1 MNQRPTNNERNE
13 ETMNNQNYDR
23 KYAVYIP
30 ECCAPR
36 ELVLEIRELSD
47 EELTTETEVGEPIP
61 CPTVEYIEKA
71 VGGWFQA
78 VRLALP
84 EPETAGPIRDY
95 WGWVNEEGQRL
106 EMSPNLLAS
115 ILYGGVILGPMIIT
129 GDDGFGDAPAL
140 TMAEI
145 VDLRDS
151 ILGPLQRLANRGF
164 IGGAYT
170 LKLCAPWR
178 ENDPIIYNITATKR
192 TASKGE

>member
-1 MNQRPTNNERNE
+1 
-13 ETMNNQNYDR
+13 MNNQNYDR

-30 ECCAPR
+30 EGKGPR
-36 ELVLEIRELSD
+36 DLVLEIRELSD
-47 EELTTETEVGEPIP
+47 EELTTETELGEPIP

-71 VGGWFQA
+71 VDGWFQA

-95 WGWVNEEGQRL
+95 WGWVNEEGMRL
-106 EMSPNLLAS
+106 ELGPNLLAS
-115 ILYGGVILGPMIIT
+115 MLYGGTILGPMIIT

-151 ILGPLQRLANRGF
+151 ILGHLQQLVSRGF
-164 IGGAYT
+164 RGAAYT

-178 ENDPIIYNITATKR
+178 ENDPIIYNITAKKR

>member
-1 MNQRPTNNERNE
+1 
-13 ETMNNQNYDR
+13 MNNQNYDR

-78 VRLALP
+78 VCLAIP
-84 EPETAGPIRDY
+84 KPRTGPLRTYYI
-95 WGWVNEEGQRL
+95 GWVNEEGQRL
-106 EMSPNLLAS
+106 ELSPNPLAS
-115 ILYGGVILGPMIIT
+115 MLYGGDLLGPMLIT
-129 GDDGFGDAPAL
+129 GDNGHGDAPAL

-151 ILGPLQRLANRGF
+151 ILGHLQRLVCRGF
-164 IGGAYT
+164 RGAAYT

>member
-1 MNQRPTNNERNE
+1 
-13 ETMNNQNYDR
+13 MNNQNYDR

-30 ECCAPR
+30 EAKGLR
-36 ELVLEIRELSD
+36 DLVLEIRELSG
-47 EELTTETEVGEPIP
+47 EELTTETELGEPIP

-71 VGGWFQA
+71 VDGWFQT
-78 VRLALP
+78 VRLVIP
-84 EPETAGPIRDY
+84 EPEPTGPIRDY
-95 WGWVNEEGQRL
+95 TGWVNEEGIPL
-106 EMSPNLLAS
+106 MKAPNLLAS
-115 ILYGGVILGPMIIT
+115 MLYGGTVFGPMLIT
-129 GDDGFGDAPAL
+129 GDNGHGDGPAL

-151 ILGPLQRLANRGF
+151 ILGHLQQLVIRGF
-164 IGGAYT
+164 RGAAYT